1 MVERVAVLFGTETG
15 NSQECADRLASAI
28 RDLGVPS
35 ESIDMGHY
43 EPERL
48 GRESLVFIVTST
60 YGNGDPPSNAKGL
73 HDYVGLRSPQLDGLR
88 FGVCALGD
96 STYPLFAQCGRDF
109 DERLAERG
117 AMRITDLVTCDGE
130 FDYDEPFEEF
140 KESCLAYVGE
150 AWEQIASDAAGG
162 GSNGSSP
169 NGSSPN
175 GSGTNGTDVRVTV
188 APAAFVASAEAAPGV
203 HARLRAKRRLSGAS
217 SEKDTWH
224 VEFDL
229 NGAAPNY
236 EPGDCFA
243 LAAHNDPAEVALIG
257 EWLCQYGNEAVM
269 LRDGSTTTLED
280 ALIRTCCLQRIP
292 VRLLEL
298 LAPHSSIARIL
309 RDRAELRGEF
319 GGDHDVL
326 DLLRTAP
333 EASITGQDLLSALRP
348 LAPRFYSIASSRR
361 RHPGEVHFTIDAVRR
376 RRAGREILGV
386 ASTYAIERLPIGS
399 SASLTLH
406 ENEKFRLPEGD
417 GPILMIGPGTGVAP
431 FRAFLHERRERGAT
445 GRNWLFFGDQH
456 RAEDFIYEDEIS
468 AMSADGLLTRLDLA
482 FSRDQNEKI
491 YVQTRMRENGKALY
505 SWLEEG
511 AVFYVCGDAT
521 RMAKDVDKALHAL
534 VAEHGGLSSDGADAY
549 VANLKREKRYLRDV
563 Y

>member
-1 MVERVAVLFGTETG
+1 
-15 NSQECADRLASAI
+15 
-28 RDLGVPS
+28 
-35 ESIDMGHY
+35 
-43 EPERL
+43 
-48 GRESLVFIVTST
+48 
-60 YGNGDPPSNAKGL
+60 
-73 HDYVGLRSPQLDGLR
+73 
-88 FGVCALGD
+88 
-96 STYPLFAQCGRDF
+96 
-109 DERLAERG
+109 
-117 AMRITDLVTCDGE
+117 
-130 FDYDEPFEEF
+130 
-140 KESCLAYVGE
+140 
-150 AWEQIASDAAGG
+150 
-162 GSNGSSP
+162 NGSSP

-188 APAAFVASAEAAPGV
+188 EPAAFVASAEAAPGV

-431 FRAFLHERRERGAT
+431 FRAFLEELEERGAPNRT
-445 GRNWLFFGDQH
+445 WLFFGH
-456 RAEDFIYEDEIS
+456 RTEADDFLYGDEIRAFHAS
-468 AMSADGLLTRLDLA
+468 GRLERLSLA
-482 FSRDQNEKI
+482 WSRETDRKR
-491 YVQTRMRENGKALY
+491 YVQHVLHEESEEIA
-505 SWLEEG
+505 SWLREG
-511 AVFYVCGDAT
+511 ATVYLCGDA
-521 RMAKDVDKALHAL
+521 RNMAHDVRRAFGRIALKRLGA
-534 VAEHGGLSSDGADAY
+534 SSADAWLDDMR
-549 VANLKREKRYLRDV
+549 AAGRFREDV